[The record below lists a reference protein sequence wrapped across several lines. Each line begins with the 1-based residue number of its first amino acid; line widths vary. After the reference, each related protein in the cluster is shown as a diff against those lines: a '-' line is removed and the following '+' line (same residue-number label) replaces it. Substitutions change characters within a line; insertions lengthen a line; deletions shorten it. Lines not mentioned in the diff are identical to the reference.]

1 MLIEH
6 TIATLRS
13 LRLGGMADAFEH
25 QRSNASLQEL
35 SFEDR
40 FSMLVDAE
48 KAARESKRLS
58 RLTMNA
64 KFKAAACPEDIDYR
78 TDRGLDKQRMASL
91 LSCDWIVQNQ
101 HLLVSGPTG
110 VGKTWLVCAVG
121 NQAIRLGMPV
131 LYKRFV
137 RLLEE
142 FEIARED
149 GSLPKLRAQLA
160 KARLLI
166 LDDWGIAPL
175 TPRNRQDL
183 FEIIEDRTG
192 SGSLAIT
199 AQLPVIKWHD
209 YIGDPTLAD
218 AILDRLVHS
227 AHRIELKGESMRR
240 VRKSKETK

>member
-1 MLIEH
+1 MLIEN
-6 TIATLRS
+6 TLATLRS
-13 LRLGGMADAFEH
+13 LRLGGMAAAFEH

-35 SFEDR
+35 SFDDR

-48 KAARESKRLS
+48 KNARENKRLM
-58 RLTMNA
+58 RLATNA

-78 TDRGLDKQRMASL
+78 SDRGLDKQRIGSL

-101 HLLVSGPTG
+101 HLIITGPTG
-110 VGKTWLVCAVG
+110 VGKTWLACALG

-160 KARLLI
+160 KVRLLI
-166 LDDWGIAPL
+166 LDDWGMAPL
-175 TPRNRQDL
+175 TPRNRHDL
-183 FEIIEDRTG
+183 FEVIEDRTG
-192 SGSLAIT
+192 CASLAIT
-199 AQLPVIKWHD
+199 AQLPVAQWHE

-218 AILDRLVHS
+218 AILDRLVHT

-240 VRKSKETK
+240 TRRSKEIK